1 MRVRVRQA
9 VGAAA
14 MVGVVA
20 LAAGCG
26 DSEPREDSGAESAAD
41 RLDFTVDTVDG
52 DTVDGDTF
60 DGQRLAGAPAVLW
73 FWAPWCVVCASQ
85 AADVG
90 ALATEYDGEAR
101 VVGVAGLSEDRDAM
115 REFVS
120 EHELHELVH
129 LADGEGE
136 VWQRFEVTSQSTFVV
151 LDSAGEVVADGVGDP
166 AEVPGHLDGLTG

>member
-1 MRVRVRQA
+1 MARVRQA
-9 VGAAA
+9 VCAAA
-14 MVGVVA
+14 TVGVLGVVA

-26 DSEPREDSGAESAAD
+26 GGEPEGPGEEAPGSGAAD
-41 RLDFTVDTVDG
+41 QLDFTV

-60 DGQRLAGAPAVLW
+60 DGQRLADAPAVLW
-73 FWAPWCVVCASQ
+73 FWAPWCAVCAGQ
-85 AADVG
+85 AADVA
-90 ALATEYDGEAR
+90 ALAAEYDGAAT

-120 EHELHELVH
+120 DHDLHGLVH
-129 LADGEGE
+129 LADGQGE
-136 VWQRFEVTSQSTFVV
+136 VWQRFGVTSQSTFVV